1 MQNKKIKEKE
11 FKLLPN
17 SGILSAPV
25 YKGGEQPDLSKH
37 EIIKLNSN
45 ENPLGP
51 SKLATD
57 ALKNSF
63 EFINNYPSS
72 SHEKL
77 RKAIAKVYAIN
88 FENII
93 CGAGSD
99 ELISFICQCFCST
112 NDEVIYTEHGFAMY
126 KISALLRGANP
137 VKVLETERVADVD
150 NILKSCNNK
159 TKIIFLANPNNPTG
173 TFLDSSKI
181 KYLLDNLPDTVLMVI
196 DGAYA
201 EYIENFDGGLSFVE
215 NYNNLIIL
223 RTFSKIYGLA
233 ALRIGWSYSSNSIT
247 QILNRV
253 RGPFNVSSP
262 AIAAAT
268 AAVLDCDYTRH
279 CVAENLRNREWLS
292 KELKQLGLSTTN
304 SKANF
309 LLVDFCSENQANK
322 AFDFLKNQ
330 NIYVRKVFDYGLKKS
345 LRITI
350 GTDFECKLV
359 KKNIQNFLELS
370 NEI

>member
-1 MQNKKIKEKE
+1 MKNKEFKEKE

-17 SGILSAPV
+17 SGILNAPV

-37 EIIKLNSN
+37 KIIKLNSN

-51 SKLATD
+51 SKLAID
-57 ALKNSF
+57 ALTNSY

-77 RKAIAKVYAIN
+77 RKAIAKVYEIN

-99 ELISFICQCFCST
+99 ELISFICQCFCSPK
-112 NDEVIYTEHGFAMY
+112 DEVIYTEHGFSMY

-137 VKVLETERVADVD
+137 IKVSETERVADVD
-150 NILKSCNNK
+150 NIIKSCSNK

-181 KYLLDNLPDTVLMVI
+181 KYLLDNLPDTILIVL

-215 NYNNLIIL
+215 KYNNLIIL

-233 ALRIGWSYSSNSIT
+233 ALRIGWSYSSNSIS
-247 QILNRV
+247 QIINRV

-268 AAVLDCDYTRH
+268 AAVLDCNYTRH
-279 CVAENLRNREWLS
+279 CRTENLRNREWLS
-292 KELKQLGLSTTN
+292 KEINQLGLRTTE

-309 LLVDFCSENQANK
+309 LLVDFYSENHARK
-322 AFDFLKNQ
+322 AFDFLKNRK
-330 NIYVRKVFDYGLKKS
+330 IYVRKVIDYGLKSS

-359 KKNIQNFLELS
+359 KKNIQKFLELS
-370 NEI
+370 HEI

>member
-1 MQNKKIKEKE
+1 M
-11 FKLLPN
+11 
-17 SGILSAPV
+17 
-25 YKGGEQPDLSKH
+25 
-37 EIIKLNSN
+37 
-45 ENPLGP
+45 
-51 SKLATD
+51 
-57 ALKNSF
+57 
-63 EFINNYPSS
+63 
-72 SHEKL
+72 
-77 RKAIAKVYAIN
+77 
-88 FENII
+88 
-93 CGAGSD
+93 
-99 ELISFICQCFCST
+99 
-112 NDEVIYTEHGFAMY
+112 
-126 KISALLRGANP
+126 
-137 VKVLETERVADVD
+137 D

-215 NYNNLIIL
+215 NYDNLIIL

-279 CVAENLRNREWLS
+279 CVAENLKNREWLS
-292 KELKQLGLSTTN
+292 KQLKQLGLSTTN